1 MTLMN
6 PRSLRQILRHEIVQ
20 HCLHQ
25 LAERLT
31 TPFRIVDEQDAT
43 LAGDEALHDKNRV
56 PVLFAGNTI
65 AWMIAP
71 QHAEVLAAT
80 LEGLIALEMEKKA
93 VAADALEMYREI
105 NLLFHLHEVVGTN
118 LNLAEACNSL
128 VGEVQRLVKCD
139 ASMIFL
145 VEGDKLRV
153 AAGSTPR
160 HNELLPN
167 DAGIVGHVYTHGQA
181 DIFNHVDDASHFTGE
196 TDYPAMM
203 CAPLKTDDTRLGILV
218 AAGNGPFSANDLKLL
233 ITLASHGAMV
243 LRHAQLYTELH
254 ELFQSTV
261 SVLAETIEKRDPYTA
276 GHTQRVTDYSV
287 MTAEFLGLP
296 KKDLNDLRLS
306 AILHDV
312 GKIGVR
318 DHILLKPTR
327 LDQDEM
333 EQMKLHTE
341 HGADILN
348 HSRLLHAIVDGVRFH
363 HERYDGKGYNHG
375 LQGLGI
381 PLHARIIA
389 VADAFD
395 AMTTDRPYRK
405 GMDTATATLEISKG
419 AGTQFDPVIVDAF
432 LTTMAARTQPTP
444 EAASPTG
451 ISE

>member
-25 LAERLT
+25 LSEQLT

-43 LAGDEALHDKNRV
+43 LAGDAALHDENRA
-56 PVLFAGNTI
+56 PVLFSGNTI

-145 VEGDKLRV
+145 LEKDKLL
-153 AAGSTPR
+153 ATAGKTPR
-160 HNELLPN
+160 HSESLPN
-167 DAGIVGHVYTHGQA
+167 DAGIIGHVYTHGQA
-181 DIFNHVDDASHFTGE
+181 DIFNRVEDSPHFTGE

-203 CAPLKTDDTRLGILV
+203 CAPLETDDARLGILV

-233 ITLASHGAMV
+233 VTLASHGAMV

-287 MTAEFLGLP
+287 MTAKFLGLAQ
-296 KKDLNDLRLS
+296 KDLNDLRLS

-333 EQMKLHTE
+333 EQMKRHTE

-363 HERYDGKGYNHG
+363 HEHYDGKGYNHG

-389 VADAFD
+389 VADAFY

-432 LTTMAARTQPTP
+432 LTTMAARTQPAP